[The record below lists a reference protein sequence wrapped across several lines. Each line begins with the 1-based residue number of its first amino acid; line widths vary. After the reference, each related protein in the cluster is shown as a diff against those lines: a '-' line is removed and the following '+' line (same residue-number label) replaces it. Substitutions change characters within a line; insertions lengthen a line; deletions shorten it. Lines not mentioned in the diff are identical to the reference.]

1 MSALICW
8 YRGLKVGD
16 AVTAGAAGA
25 VVLLLAVTVTG
36 VLIAAA
42 TGVAGVPAVGLTAP
56 LAAVALLVRLDE
68 AEFIVRHFN
77 TNHCPR
83 PVKQTRLSVLYKT

>member
-8 YRGLKVGD
+8 YRGLKVGE
-16 AVTAGAAGA
+16 AVTAGTAGA

-36 VLIAAA
+36 VLAAAA
-42 TGVAGVPAVGLTAP
+42 TGVAGAPAVGLTAP

-83 PVKQTRLSVLYKT
+83 PVKHSQLSVLYKT

>member
-8 YRGLKVGD
+8 YRGLKVGEGLATGI
-16 AVTAGAAGA
+16 AVA
-25 VVLLLAVTVTG
+25 VVLLLATTVTG
-36 VLIAAA
+36 VPAGTAP
-42 TGVAGVPAVGLTAP
+42 GVAGELAVGLTAP

-83 PVKQTRLSVLYKT
+83 PVKHSQLSVLYKT